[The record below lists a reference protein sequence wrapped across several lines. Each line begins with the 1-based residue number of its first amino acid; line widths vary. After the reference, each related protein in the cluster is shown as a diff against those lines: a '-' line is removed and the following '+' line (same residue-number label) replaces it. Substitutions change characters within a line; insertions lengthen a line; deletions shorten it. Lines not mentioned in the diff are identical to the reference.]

1 MITLKNN
8 IIAIKRKKLDKT
20 QEVMAKDLN
29 ISRQHYNAV
38 ENFKKSPSVELA
50 KDVAQRLDL
59 NWTIFLII
67 KSTYRR
73 LRKGNN
79 LDS

>member
-1 MITLKNN
+1 MKNN

-59 NWTIFLII
+59 NWTIFFDNQVNIQAT
-67 KSTYRR
+67 K
-73 LRKGNN
+73 KGE
-79 LDS
+79 